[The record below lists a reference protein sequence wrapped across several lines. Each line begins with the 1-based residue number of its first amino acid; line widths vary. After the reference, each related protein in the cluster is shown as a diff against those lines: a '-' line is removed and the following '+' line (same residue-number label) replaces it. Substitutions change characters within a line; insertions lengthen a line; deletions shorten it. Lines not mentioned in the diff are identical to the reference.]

1 MSKLKKL
8 PEKNL
13 RFILKRMKDDIDRFG
28 RPNDFISGS
37 NRSIINDI
45 FDDIG
50 LTLDTDDLSFIFALY
65 KLNPNPEVGNLQIQK
80 LLGYMESTKNMATI
94 KKFEDLEIWKEARK
108 LSKEII
114 TIAKESDLKTDFRLK
129 DQIKASSGS
138 VMDNIAEG
146 FERNGNLEFR
156 QFLSIAKGSAG
167 ESRSQLY
174 RVLDFNYIND
184 EKFNVLRID
193 YENLSGK
200 INNFISY
207 LNKKDFKG
215 TKFQ

>member
-1 MSKLKKL
+1 
-8 PEKNL
+8 
-13 RFILKRMKDDIDRFG
+13 
-28 RPNDFISGS
+28 
-37 NRSIINDI
+37 
-45 FDDIG
+45 
-50 LTLDTDDLSFIFALY
+50 
-65 KLNPNPEVGNLQIQK
+65 
-80 LLGYMESTKNMATI
+80 MATI
-94 KKFEDLEIWKEARK
+94 TRFEDLEIWKEARR
-108 LSKEII
+108 LAKEIHI
-114 TIAKESDLKTDFRLK
+114 ICIETELKNDFRFR

-174 RVLDFNYIND
+174 RVFDCNYINED
-184 EKFNVLRID
+184 KFNILKTD
-193 YENLSGK
+193 FENLSGK

>member
-1 MSKLKKL
+1 
-8 PEKNL
+8 
-13 RFILKRMKDDIDRFG
+13 
-28 RPNDFISGS
+28 
-37 NRSIINDI
+37 
-45 FDDIG
+45 
-50 LTLDTDDLSFIFALY
+50 
-65 KLNPNPEVGNLQIQK
+65 
-80 LLGYMESTKNMATI
+80 MATI
-94 KKFEDLEIWKEARK
+94 NRFEDLEIWKEARR
-108 LSKEII
+108 LAKEIHI
-114 TIAKESDLKTDFRLK
+114 ISVESDLKNDFRFK

-167 ESRSQLY
+167 ETRSQLY
-174 RVLDFNYIND
+174 RVLDYNYISD
-184 EKFNVLRID
+184 EKFEILKTD
-193 YENLSGK
+193 FENLSGK

>member
-1 MSKLKKL
+1 
-8 PEKNL
+8 
-13 RFILKRMKDDIDRFG
+13 
-28 RPNDFISGS
+28 
-37 NRSIINDI
+37 
-45 FDDIG
+45 
-50 LTLDTDDLSFIFALY
+50 
-65 KLNPNPEVGNLQIQK
+65 
-80 LLGYMESTKNMATI
+80 MATI
-94 KKFEDLEIWKEARK
+94 TKFEDLEIWKEARR
-108 LSKEII
+108 LAKEIHI
-114 TIAKESDLKTDFRLK
+114 ISVESDLKNDFRFK

-167 ESRSQLY
+167 ETRSQLY
-174 RVLDFNYIND
+174 RVLDYNYINEENFEILKTD
-184 EKFNVLRID
+184 F
-193 YENLSGK
+193 ENLSGK

>member
-1 MSKLKKL
+1 
-8 PEKNL
+8 
-13 RFILKRMKDDIDRFG
+13 
-28 RPNDFISGS
+28 
-37 NRSIINDI
+37 
-45 FDDIG
+45 
-50 LTLDTDDLSFIFALY
+50 
-65 KLNPNPEVGNLQIQK
+65 
-80 LLGYMESTKNMATI
+80 MATI
-94 KKFEDLEIWKEARK
+94 TRFEDLEIWKEARR
-108 LSKEII
+108 LAKEIQI
-114 TIAKESDLKTDFRLK
+114 ISLETELKNDFRFK

-167 ESRSQLY
+167 ETRSQLY
-174 RVLDFNYIND
+174 RVFDFGYIKED
-184 EKFNVLRID
+184 KFEILKTD
-193 YENLSGK
+193 FENLSGK